1 MDNLFL
7 ANVGS
12 FALVLG
18 FLISAYAVV
27 AGIIAIRSNNPAL
40 SESVKG
46 ASIAIALTTTIAIVI
61 MEVFLLSGQFA
72 IQYVAHYTSSDLPL
86 FYRFSAL
93 WAGNEGS
100 LLLWA
105 WILSIYSL
113 AISLNNIVPR
123 IKPIALTILN
133 INNLFFL
140 FLLSFISKPFVIL
153 NPPPVEGNGLNPL
166 LQNPGMVIHPITVY
180 LGYVGF
186 AVPFAFAMAAVIAK
200 YPGDE
205 WIKVTRRWTVLA
217 WLFLSLG
224 NLTGMEW
231 AYVELGWGGYWA
243 WDPVENA
250 SFMPWLTGSAFLHSV
265 MVQERKDMLKVW
277 NIFLISITYV
287 LTLFGTFLTRSGI
300 LSSVHAFAD
309 QSLGRYFLVFTVLA
323 LFGSLYLLIDRLN
336 FLREGKEFESVFSK
350 ESSFL
355 LNNLLLVGAAFATFW
370 GTTFPLFSEL
380 VTGEKVTVGA
390 PFFNTVNVPIF
401 LAFILL
407 MGICPL
413 IAWRKASVSHILRNF
428 TVPLFLALAVIIYL
442 LVIGIRKPWAVAS
455 YFINFFVLF
464 ATLYEIFK
472 GVKTRVKLTG
482 ENFVKALINLFVK
495 NRRRYG
501 GYIIHIGLVL
511 IAIGIT
517 GSSLYDIEKN
527 VTLTTN
533 EKITIKNY
541 TIEFKGLREVRMN
554 NVDAVVADIDVYQDG
569 KYLTRLNPS
578 KNFYPNEPNPTSEVA
593 IKGSLKEDLYV
604 VLAGWENQDTA
615 IFKIKVNP
623 LIAWIWIGGYFLIFG
638 TVFALWPGKGAEMG
652 PRVISGLSLAKE
664 AE

>member
-7 ANVGS
+7 ASVGS
-12 FALVLG
+12 FALLLG
-18 FLISAYAVV
+18 FLLSAYATI
-27 AGIIAIRSNNPAL
+27 AGIIAQRSNNNTLA
-40 SESVKG
+40 ESVKG
-46 ASIAIALTTTIAIVI
+46 ASIAIAVTTTIAVVI
-61 MEVFLLSGQFA
+61 MEVFLISGQFA
-72 IQYVAHYTSSDLPL
+72 IAYVAHYTSSDLPL

-105 WILSIYSL
+105 WVLSLYSL
-113 AISLNNIVPR
+113 AIALNNIVPK

-140 FLLSFISKPFVIL
+140 FILSFVSKPFVIL
-153 NPPPVEGNGLNPL
+153 NPAPVEGNGLNPL
-166 LQNPGMVIHPITVY
+166 LQNPGMVIHPIAVY

-186 AVPFAFAMAAVIAK
+186 AVPFAFAMAAVLAK

-217 WLFLSLG
+217 WLFLSIG

-309 QSLGRYFLVFTVLA
+309 QGLGRYFLVFTVLA
-323 LFGSLYLLIDRLN
+323 LFSSLYLLVDRLS
-336 FLREGKEFESVFSK
+336 FLKEGKEFESVISK

-380 VTGEKVTVGA
+380 FTGEKVTVGA
-390 PFFNTVNVPIF
+390 PFFNTVNMPIF

-407 MGICPL
+407 MGVCPL
-413 IAWRKASVSHILRNF
+413 IAWRKASINHIVRNF
-428 TVPLFLALAVIIYL
+428 AIPLVIALAITVYLII
-442 LVIGIRKPWAVAS
+442 IGIQKPWAIAS
-455 YFINFFVLF
+455 YFINSFVLLT
-464 ATLYEIFK
+464 TLYEIFK
-472 GVKTRVKLTG
+472 GVKTRTKLTG
-482 ENFVKALINLFVK
+482 ENFVKALVNLFVK

-517 GSSLYDIEKN
+517 GSSLYDVEKN
-527 VTLTTN
+527 ITLNINDKVTV
-533 EKITIKNY
+533 KNY
-541 TIEFKGLREVRMN
+541 TLVFKGLRETKLK
-554 NVDAVVADIDVYQDG
+554 NVDAVIADLDVYIG
-569 KYLTRLNPS
+569 NKYLTHLTPS

-638 TVFALWPGKGAEMG
+638 TLFALWPGKGADSG
-652 PRVISGLSLAKE
+652 PKVIPATSLAKE
-664 AE
+664 A

>member
-7 ANVGS
+7 ASVGS
-12 FALVLG
+12 FALILG
-18 FLISAYAVV
+18 FLLSAYAVIV
-27 AGIIAIRSNNPAL
+27 GIIAQRTNNPAMA
-40 SESVKG
+40 ESVKG
-46 ASIAIALTTTIAIVI
+46 ASIAIALTTTIAVVI
-61 MEVFLLSGQFA
+61 MEVYLISGQFA

-86 FYRFSAL
+86 FYRFAAL

-105 WILSIYSL
+105 WVLSIYSL
-113 AISLNNIVPR
+113 AIALNNVVPK

-140 FLLSFISKPFVIL
+140 FILSFVTKPFVIL
-153 NPPPVEGNGLNPL
+153 NPAPAEGYGLNPL
-166 LQNPGMVIHPITVY
+166 LQNPGMVIHPIAVY

-186 AVPFAFAMAAVIAK
+186 AVPFAFAMAALIAK

-205 WIKVTRRWTVLA
+205 WIKVTRRWTVFA

-287 LTLFGTFLTRSGI
+287 LTLFGTFLTRSGV

-309 QSLGRYFLVFTVLA
+309 QSLGRYFLIFTTLA
-323 LFGSLYLLIDRLN
+323 LFGSMYLLIDRLS
-336 FLREGKEFESVFSK
+336 FLKEGKEFESVISK

-355 LNNLLLVGAAFATFW
+355 LNNLLLVGAAFTTFW

-380 VTGEKVTVGA
+380 FTGEKVTVGA
-390 PFFNTVNVPIF
+390 PFFNTVNMPIF

-413 IAWRKASVSHILRNF
+413 IAWRKASISHLIRNF
-428 TVPLFLALAVIIYL
+428 ALPFIIALIVTIYL
-442 LVIGIRKPWAVAS
+442 FIIGIHKPWAIAS
-455 YFINFFVLF
+455 YFINTFVLLT
-464 ATLYEIFK
+464 TLWEIWK

-482 ENFVKALINLFVK
+482 ENFAKALINLFLK

-527 VTLTTN
+527 ITLTAN
-533 EKITIKNY
+533 EKVTVKNY
-541 TIEFKGLREVRMN
+541 TLVFKGLRELQLKN
-554 NVDAVVADIDVYQDG
+554 ADAVVADIDVYYGD
-569 KYLTRLNPS
+569 KYLTHLTPS
-578 KNFYPNEPNPTSEVA
+578 KNFYSNEPNPTSEVA
-593 IKGSLKEDLYV
+593 IKGSLKEDLYI
-604 VLAGWENQDTA
+604 VLAGWENENTA

-638 TVFALWPGKGAEMG
+638 TLFALWPGKGTEMG
-652 PRVISGLSLAKE
+652 PRVVGATSLAKE
-664 AE
+664 A